1 MTLNKFNKKKCLKL
15 QQQFSRSLFFKAT
28 LFVPKTY
35 QPNSYLH
42 TLVNFSKPVGTLY
55 FCSILCTLY
64 KLRLFHNSFH
74 RTYFY
79 IPFQTKRQGELL
91 EENPSNSTKKAPF
104 NLPLQ
109 RPILQRINTVG
120 RVWYGIKVSLTE
132 EETKAPRQAFI

>member
-1 MTLNKFNKKKCLKL
+1 MMLNKFNKKNFLKL

-42 TLVNFSKPVGTLY
+42 TLVNFSKLVGTLY
-55 FCSILCTLY
+55 FCSILCRLY
-64 KLRLFHNSFH
+64 KLRLFHNFFH
-74 RTYFY
+74 RAYFY

-91 EENPSNSTKKAPF
+91 EEKPSNSTKKVPF

-109 RPILQRINTVG
+109 RPILQRVNTVG
-120 RVWYGIKVSLTE
+120 RVWYGIKGSLTGE
-132 EETKAPRQAFI
+132 EIKVPRQVFI